1 MNGRNVVYID
11 VSTMTEQEICQ
22 VLNIKYVPWYR
33 SSMFWALA
41 LCFTLPSFMLIMEV
55 LK

>member
-11 VSTMTEQEICQ
+11 VSTMTEQELCQ
-22 VLNIKYVPWYR
+22 VLNIKYIPWYR

-41 LCFTLPSFMLIMEV
+41 LWFTLPSFILIMEI